1 MNFKKLFYIKYSLI
15 THIDNNEYTPNRE
28 DLLSKILEKS
38 ITKSKKSLEIRDNES
53 KMFDELNNLD
63 LNFVYSKENF
73 SNFLNFNIDQLAHD
87 QEAFNPDLSKNNLT
101 KLDENLFDEFK
112 SDAFQTENKN
122 LNDLKIKNEKSDFTN
137 NEYKSFNEPSKPN
150 INQNLSALG
159 YEFSKKIQI
168 VNSKMTYDEDLQIN
182 KDEDFLKNI
191 CDKRIFKKMNVSK
204 IFENI
209 CFIITLIFILYYIY
223 IYILVR
229 LISSTLQQKR
239 FS

>member
-73 SNFLNFNIDQLAHD
+73 SNFLNFNIEQLAHD
-87 QEAFNPDLSKNNLT
+87 QEVFNPDLSKKNLT

-122 LNDLKIKNEKSDFTN
+122 LNDLKIKNEKSN
-137 NEYKSFNEPSKPN
+137 ISINEPSKPN

-168 VNSKMTYDEDLQIN
+168 VNSKMTYDEDLEIN
-182 KDEDFLKNI
+182 KDEEFLKNI

-209 CFIITLIFILYYIY
+209 YFIITLIFILYYIY
-223 IYILVR
+223 
-229 LISSTLQQKR
+229 

>member
-1 MNFKKLFYIKYSLI
+1 
-15 THIDNNEYTPNRE
+15 
-28 DLLSKILEKS
+28 
-38 ITKSKKSLEIRDNES
+38 
-53 KMFDELNNLD
+53 MFDELNNLD

-137 NEYKSFNEPSKPN
+137 NEYKSINEQSKPN

-168 VNSKMTYDEDLQIN
+168 VNSKMTYDEDLEIN
-182 KDEDFLKNI
+182 KDEEFLKNI

-209 CFIITLIFILYYIY
+209 YFIITLIFILYYIY
-223 IYILVR
+223 
-229 LISSTLQQKR
+229 